1 MRVTTPQGTSE
12 SLQTYT
18 LQQGGCVGQWVR
30 AGRWAGEVGQR
41 VSQVVFPCVRE
52 YSKAGACIASVAM

>member
-1 MRVTTPQGTSE
+1 MSVRVTTPHGTSE

-30 AGRWAGEVGQR
+30 VGRWAGEVGQ
-41 VSQVVFPCVRE
+41 CVHM
-52 YSKAGACIASVAM
+52 CIASHVE